1 MWALTALCSESL
13 CEHVEAAEVACC
25 AAGSPEA
32 AETGAPPRKGGQ
44 ALRRELMRPQAQ
56 TSDDINKQAM
66 AMGGRLAMRAA
77 AGQQV
82 RPLLRFRRA

>member
-1 MWALTALCSESL
+1 MGALTALCLKSL
-13 CEHVEAAEVACC
+13 CEHGEADRVTCC

-32 AETGAPPRKGGQ
+32 AEAGAPPRKGGQ

-56 TSDDINKQAM
+56 TTDDINKQAM
-66 AMGGRLAMRAA
+66 AIGGRLAMRAA

-82 RPLLRFRRA
+82 RQVLRFSRA